1 MRRNVIDEIT
11 RRRLWPIAAIAL
23 LVAVAAPL
31 LLLKGSLA
39 AAPGASTTVPAA
51 PATPALGTLPADAQR
66 LLDSSDAPQAA
77 ARRRRDG
84 NDPFQ
89 PPSSARAASSKGSTK
104 SADTSADEDKSSDE
118 PAARDSTEPVPVIV
132 IADARGNRAGS
143 GTATSTATPIDG
155 GAATTTGSDSYAVD
169 VRFGPG
175 FEGPL
180 HRAIP
185 RRQTFVAGGRVV
197 AIFVKYSPTRKKAV
211 FAIAPTTRVR
221 GDVDCRRKQGVCRYV
236 DIPAGKYVR
245 LTLRATDGKLVTRR
259 LDVHRVRRGAQP
271 ASASPANGSCLL
283 AKVLKLTA
291 DDEAPTA
298 DACRS

>member
-1 MRRNVIDEIT
+1 MLRNVVDEIT

-23 LVAVAAPL
+23 LVGVAAPL

-39 AAPGASTTVPAA
+39 AAPSASTTAPAA
-51 PATPALGTLPADAQR
+51 PATPALETLPADAQR
-66 LLDSSDAPQAA
+66 LLDSSDAPRAA

-89 PPSSARAASSKGSTK
+89 PPSSARAASSKDSAK
-104 SADTSADEDKSSDE
+104 SADTSADEDKSSDA
-118 PAARDSTEPVPVIV
+118 PAAKDSTEPVPVV
-132 IADARGNRAGS
+132 ITDANGTPTSS
-143 GTATSTATPIDG
+143 GTATSPATPIDG
-155 GAATTTGSDSYAVD
+155 GAATTTGSDASAVD

-175 FEGPL
+175 FESPL

-211 FAIAPTTRVR
+211 FAIAPTTAVG

-236 DIPAGKYVR
+236 DIAAGKYVR
-245 LTLRATDGKLVTRR
+245 LTLRATDGTLVTRR

-283 AKVLKLTA
+283 AKVLNLTA
-291 DDEAPTA
+291 DDQAPTA